1 MAAHNN
7 HKSLYHRLEATLTH
21 ILSLASIDPNPFLI
35 SCLLARSRF
44 GHVQIQTLYI
54 TACALDTSQS
64 QSSILQTKPWLCF
77 FQGSDLRYLVH
88 GHTLTGNL
96 SENQP
101 ESLHVTMLLRPLH
114 KRSTLA
120 VTRLVGL
127 GMRPKFLFFFP
138 QVLKAHHFLSRF
150 KTPSHPNSFQRI
162 EILQKKKKG
171 LLSSSFFLVSI
182 TKTQE
187 EVKYQKKWHL
197 KWLGDQISMDR
208 TLKHY

>member
-127 GMRPKFLFFFP
+127 GMRPKFLFFFSP
-138 QVLKAHHFLSRF
+138 SAQSSSFSLKIQNP
-150 KTPSHPNSFQRI
+150 KPSKQFSKNWNFT
-162 EILQKKKKG
+162 KKKKRSVIIF
-171 LLSSSFFLVSI
+171 LFLSI
-182 TKTQE
+182 HNQDARR
-187 EVKYQKKWHL
+187 
-197 KWLGDQISMDR
+197 G
-208 TLKHY
+208 